1 MQEIQAS
8 SSGTSSQSQQ
18 PSLNDCL
25 KLLRG
30 ERDEQRLAG
39 LLLVTKF
46 CSKDD
51 HAAIRKVYDAVGAQF
66 LYRLLRTGMG
76 KGEAGGGRKENRDA
90 YLQLSITVLS
100 AFCRVPEIAASEDVV
115 TKIPLILEV
124 MSQESVPPLLEECY
138 EILLLVSRAHEGSVM
153 TLYTSGILEVLTLQM
168 PSFPDGSHLMEL
180 AMLLIQLIVS
190 KLPEERVYSEHATE
204 LSLLV
209 VVIAKQ
215 FAMLQNALKFEALYL
230 LSSIMSNKYSAPVHD
245 ALCLISN
252 DAWPTNLRI
261 GIVDILQN
269 RVAPTSKFQA
279 LVLAECV
286 MSIVGE
292 GWLIGEMN
300 LPNAKYSL
308 PADRCVMLVLES
320 ARVEVDVILN
330 ELGYLKYEAPKDSLS
345 TAEDILVK
353 QRNLG
358 VTFSLL
364 EKVIKFVSSFAE
376 AEEPHMNSI
385 ISESTFSKIIFGLN
399 KTTDVVLDYLKDA
412 KVHELR
418 KGDDLLASVRIIG
431 SYLAEAPDACREKVI
446 ELLDFM
452 LSVEGEMEHSPFYSI
467 CFLLPMLC
475 QLTVKTAGCKVL
487 TSSGAFRS
495 IVGCLIILV
504 NKKGYEN
511 EDDGSIL
518 LACDTILNVLLKRE
532 QIQFSLDDPSFV
544 KLLEALSYWT
554 EDSDDQQRIMM
565 ASSICSLILGATS
578 EAALLNHPEFDIG
591 KLSSL
596 SKLIKRSL
604 TLCGQGMTSSY
615 SITAMDLDQIISSG
629 YSQWVDRFPHI
640 REAVES

>member
-1 MQEIQAS
+1 
-8 SSGTSSQSQQ
+8 
-18 PSLNDCL
+18 
-25 KLLRG
+25 
-30 ERDEQRLAG
+30 
-39 LLLVTKF
+39 
-46 CSKDD
+46 
-51 HAAIRKVYDAVGAQF
+51 
-66 LYRLLRTGMG
+66 
-76 KGEAGGGRKENRDA
+76 
-90 YLQLSITVLS
+90 
-100 AFCRVPEIAASEDVV
+100 
-115 TKIPLILEV
+115 
-124 MSQESVPPLLEECY
+124 
-138 EILLLVSRAHEGSVM
+138 
-153 TLYTSGILEVLTLQM
+153 
-168 PSFPDGSHLMEL
+168 MEL

-190 KLPEERVYSEHATE
+190 KVPEERVYSEHATE

-215 FAMLQNALKFEALYL
+215 FAILQNALKFEALYL

-245 ALCLISN
+245 ALSLISN

-345 TAEDILVK
+345 TAENVLVK

-385 ISESTFSKIIFGLN
+385 ISESTFSKIILGLN

-475 QLTVKTAGCKVL
+475 QLTVKASGCKVL
-487 TSSGAFRS
+487 TSSGAFGS
-495 IVGCLIILV
+495 IVGCLINLI

-532 QIQFSLDDPSFV
+532 QIQFPLDDPIFV

-578 EAALLNHPEFDIG
+578 EAALLNHPDFDIG

-604 TLCGQGMTSSY
+604 TLCGQGLTSGY

-640 REAVES
+640 REAVER